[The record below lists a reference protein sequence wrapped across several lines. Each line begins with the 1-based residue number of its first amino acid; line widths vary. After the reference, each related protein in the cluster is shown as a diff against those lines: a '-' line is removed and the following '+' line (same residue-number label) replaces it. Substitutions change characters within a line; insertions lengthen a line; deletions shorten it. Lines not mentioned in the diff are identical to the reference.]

1 MSPLAATE
9 AVAKDDKATP
19 SDQRALLQD
28 VLDNKGRHRHRHRGA
43 RSHRAGTVG

>member
-28 VLDNKGRHRHRHRGA
+28 VLDNKGRHRHRGA
-43 RSHRAGTVG
+43 RSHRVGTFG